1 MLSIEAQLD
10 GVEEIDPEYYVL
22 KFICPPIAERA
33 RPGQFVHV
41 RVSADPAPLLRRPFS
56 IMRTDPRQGVLWLV
70 VKVVGRGTKILASAQ
85 PGAAFSMIGPLGNTF
100 PLPRP
105 DARVF
110 LVAGSHGI
118 APIFFLADVLRA
130 ARTYSDIT
138 LIYGGGTKNSLLFWE
153 KFAAE
158 AAVRT
163 DFHFYYVTEDELK
176 DRRSKGLVS
185 DPSMHTVR
193 PRQPRLLTTGEP
205 GRGHLAKRPSLCDAD
220 IVYACGPTAMMAWC
234 AKECQT
240 CSPWPVECF
249 VSMEERMAC
258 GVGACLGCVVPVHA
272 KGYAQYARVCRD
284 GPVFRAAE
292 IDWEAMRIDLG

>member
-1 MLSIEAQLD
+1 LTIEAQLA
-10 GVEEIDPEYYVL
+10 GVEEIDPQYYVV

-33 RPGQFVHV
+33 QPGQFVHV

-56 IMRTDPRQGVLWLV
+56 IMRADPRQGAVWLV
-70 VKVVGRGTKILASAQ
+70 VKVVGRGTKILTSAE
-85 PGAAFSMIGPLGNTF
+85 PGAPFSMIGPLGNTF

-110 LVAGSHGI
+110 LVAGGVGV
-118 APIFFLADVLRA
+118 APLIFLADVLRA
-130 ARTYSDIT
+130 ARRYSDIT
-138 LIYGGGTKNSLLFWE
+138 LIQGAARKNGLVHW
-153 KFAAE
+153 AE
-158 AAVRT
+158 FEAFVGP
-163 DFHFYYVTEDELK
+163 DFHFHYATEDQLK

-185 DPSMHTVR
+185 DPRMPTVR
-193 PRQPRLLTTGEP
+193 REQPRLLTTGEP
-205 GRGHLAKRPSLCDAD
+205 GMGHLAKRPPLCDAD

-234 AKECQT
+234 AHECAS
-240 CSPWPVECF
+240 CKDGSVPCF

-258 GVGACLGCVVPVHA
+258 GVGACLGCVVPVHG
-272 KGYAQYARVCRD
+272 KGYARYARVCRD